1 MRAEMASGI
10 GYLEA
15 YNCHVGGVTGLPAQ
29 SNIYTR
35 KPVDAAKTNAL
46 KRNCQV
52 PMECFL
58 PQANIS
64 PVSAG
69 DLLRQR

>member
-46 KRNCQV
+46 KTKLSGAYGVLSASGQHLS
-52 PMECFL
+52 CF
-58 PQANIS
+58 
-64 PVSAG
+64 
-69 DLLRQR
+69 RRRFT